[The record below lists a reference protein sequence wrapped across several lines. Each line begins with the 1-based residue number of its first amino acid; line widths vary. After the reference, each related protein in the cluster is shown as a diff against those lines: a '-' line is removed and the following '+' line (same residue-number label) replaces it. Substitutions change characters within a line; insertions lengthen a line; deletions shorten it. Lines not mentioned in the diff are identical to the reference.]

1 MIKRGTSELTLT
13 IDHIEVEV
21 LQEVIVQVDWVY
33 VPEIPATPDNDYGE
47 PYDFTYDVKVLSAPD
62 WVTLDMVE
70 DALNEMS
77 IFDIMNS

>member
-1 MIKRGTSELTLT
+1 MIKRGTSEVILYFIHPEVDIEESTL
-13 IDHIEVEV
+13 VKV
-21 LQEVIVQVDWVY
+21 NWVY
-33 VPEIPATPDNDYGE
+33 VPEIPPSPYNDFGE
-47 PYDFTYDVKVLSAPD
+47 PYDFTYEVEILSSPD

>member
-1 MIKRGTSELTLT
+1 MIKRGTSEVVLSFFHPEVDVEETTL
-13 IDHIEVEV
+13 VK
-21 LQEVIVQVDWVY
+21 VDWVY
-33 VPEIPATPDNDYGE
+33 VPEIPSTPDNDYGE

>member
-13 IDHIEVEV
+13 IDHAEVEV
-21 LQEVIVQVDWVY
+21 LQEVIVKVDWVY

>member
-1 MIKRGTSELTLT
+1 MIKRGTSELILT
-13 IDHIEVEV
+13 IDHVEVEV
-21 LQEVIVQVDWVY
+21 LQEVIVKVDWVY

-47 PYDFTYDVKVLSAPD
+47 PYDFTYDVTIISAPD

>member
-13 IDHIEVEV
+13 IDHAEVEV
-21 LQEVIVQVDWVY
+21 LQEVIVKVDWVY
-33 VPEIPATPDNDYGE
+33 VPEIPASFDNDYGE
-47 PYDFTYDVKVLSAPD
+47 PYDFTYDVTLLSAPD

-70 DALNEMS
+70 EELNEMS